1 VYRLPACHDPSA
13 TADREMMAHTGMTPG
28 PGGSAVAF
36 ESVASIV
43 FGQPDPPVRST
54 GAIFLTTVGW

>member
-1 VYRLPACHDPSA
+1 MYRLPARHDPNV
-13 TADREMMAHTGMTPG
+13 TADREMMGHTGMTPG
-28 PGGSAVAF
+28 LGGSAAAF

-43 FGQPDPPVRST
+43 FGQPDPAVRST